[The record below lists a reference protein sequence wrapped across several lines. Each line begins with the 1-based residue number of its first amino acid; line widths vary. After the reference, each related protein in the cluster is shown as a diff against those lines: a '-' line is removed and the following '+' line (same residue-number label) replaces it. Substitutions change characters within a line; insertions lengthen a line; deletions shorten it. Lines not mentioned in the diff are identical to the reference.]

1 MKTQVTKVEPQ
12 SSRFPQAV
20 IWIAGIALT
29 LFCAAGIGAVMGW
42 IPYA

>member
-1 MKTQVTKVEPQ
+1 METQVAKIDPQ
-12 SSRFPQAV
+12 SGRFPQAV

-42 IPYA
+42 IAHA